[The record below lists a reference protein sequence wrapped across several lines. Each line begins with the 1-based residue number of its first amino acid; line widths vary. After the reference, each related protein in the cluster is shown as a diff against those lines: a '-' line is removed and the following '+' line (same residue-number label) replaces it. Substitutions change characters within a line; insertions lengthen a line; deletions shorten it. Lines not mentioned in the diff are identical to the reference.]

1 MPDAGRGAFDM
12 TTISLSDFTLTPP
25 LVIASSEHNQLARLA
40 LAGSGHS
47 ADAAD
52 DLLYE
57 LDRAS
62 IVLDAEVPPDI
73 VRMGSRVRFRTG
85 RDERHVTLSYPADAD
100 IASRRIS
107 ILTPVGTALIG
118 LRAGQTITFRTR
130 DGRPQMLTVLTVEP
144 PSGEHEGPRAA

>member
-1 MPDAGRGAFDM
+1 M
-12 TTISLSDFTLTPP
+12 TTISLSDFALSPP
-25 LVIASSEHNQLARLA
+25 VIIATSEYGQLARLA
-40 LAGSGHS
+40 LAGTGHS

-62 IVLDAEVPPDI
+62 VVLDAELPPDV

-85 RDERHVTLSYPADAD
+85 RDERTVTLSYPADAD

-118 LRAGQTITFRTR
+118 LRAGQSITFRTR
-130 DGRPQMLTVLTVEP
+130 DGRPQMLTVLAVHP
-144 PSGEHEGPRAA
+144 PIGENDGPDAA